1 MKELCI
7 HHHLGLGDHFDMNGM
22 VRNYLKEFNKIYVF
36 SKSSYYS
43 MIEYMYRDND
53 NIIVIEIP
61 NERMNEEVQIAE
73 NFYNISSNITN
84 FLRIGFE
91 HYPFLQE
98 NQLDKNCWE
107 FFYEQVNVPYNIRTD
122 MFHVERDMEEENRV
136 LKKLNPSGDKFIFV
150 HDDKERG
157 FSVNKE
163 HILDKGLTVIENDM
177 DDNIF
182 HFLKIIENA
191 EEIHCMESS
200 FKSLIDIYAKTENIF
215 YHDFRNQ
222 PLGTKTNKKWKVI
235 KYE

>member
-177 DDNIF
+177 DENIF